1 MKEIEYVRAYPIFY
15 TSTLS
20 IALENKISARVM
32 LKVTVCC
39 ADDDESSPN
48 DSWITCGQIDRTEA
62 L

>member
-39 ADDDESSPN
+39 ADDD
-48 DSWITCGQIDRTEA
+48 DAGQAIAGVDFHIDDDA
-62 L
+62 I